1 MYHSIKER
9 LQEADIRYGA
19 DGLIPLHGFQTIMN
33 DFDMPILLSDIEHF
47 KDKNMLFTDAL
58 KNDFLKYKNLVN
70 MVKPKE

>member
-1 MYHSIKER
+1 
-9 LQEADIRYGA
+9 
-19 DGLIPLHGFQTIMN
+19 MN